1 VTAAG
6 PFDLLVFG
14 FDAAQAMAPEVTR
27 QLNLL
32 RSHDFLR
39 VLDVLFVSKDE
50 QGAFS
55 VGQEPDDL
63 NPHPALVESAL
74 WDLFDGDD
82 PGHLPTDPGH
92 PPTDPLELQSA
103 REVGL
108 DLDSVEGLERL
119 IGPGTCALLVLV
131 ELRWASDLLAAVLG
145 SDGFPVLSGRLEPET
160 MLVIGL
166 KLAAAAR
173 SVSADERTTAL
184 RGAAM
189 LDALASTRMASTT
202 AADVI
207 QPLIAAGLLND
218 GDIEDAIGALAHAGL
233 VPRSSLAAARDQA
246 SATVA
251 EIARLRG

>member
-14 FDAAQAMAPEVTR
+14 FDAPRVLAPEVKR

-32 RSHDFLR
+32 RRHDLLR
-39 VLDVLFVSKDE
+39 VLDVLYVSRNE
-50 QGAFS
+50 QGGFS
-55 VGQEPDDL
+55 VGQEADDL
-63 NPHPALVESAL
+63 NPGAALAESAL

-82 PGHLPTDPGH
+82 PGE
-92 PPTDPLELQSA
+92 PPTDSLELQSA
-103 REVGL
+103 GEVGL
-108 DLDSVEGLERL
+108 DLDAVEGLERL
-119 IGPGTCALLVLV
+119 VEPGTCALLVLV

-145 SDGFPVLSGRLEPET
+145 SDGLPVLSGRLEPET

-166 KLAAAAR
+166 KIAAAAR
-173 SVSADERTTAL
+173 SVSAGERTTAL
-184 RGAAM
+184 RGAAL

-207 QPLIAAGLLND
+207 QPLVAAGLLND
-218 GDIEDAIGALAHAGL
+218 GDVEDAIGALVQAGL
-233 VPRSSLAAARDQA
+233 LPRSSLAAARNQA

-251 EIARLRG
+251 EIARLER